1 MATSPA
7 QRRLAAALKQL
18 RARSGMS
25 AAELGRVL
33 GWTQT
38 RVSRAENGSR
48 RVSLAEATRW
58 TDATSAPPDLRTE
71 VVALAEDAARDVR
84 SWWSVHAVG
93 MVGRQHEVAAL
104 EASATIVRNCQ
115 LMIPGLL
122 QTADYARQAMA
133 RANVSDQDDLT
144 VAVAARMRR
153 QDILYDPARQFEYV
167 LPESAL
173 RLRFSGDQSLMRS
186 QADRLLSLDTLPNVS
201 IAVLPFSAPAPTLP
215 LAFVIYEIPGEP
227 LALVETLTSEVL
239 TGDEREVA
247 EYREAFARLRA
258 ASVTGDDAHSLIR
271 SAMTSEETA

>member
-7 QRRLAAALKQL
+7 QRRLAAVLKQL

-38 RVSRAENGSR
+38 RVSRTENGSR
-48 RVSLAEATRW
+48 RINLAEATGW
-58 TDATSAPPDLRTE
+58 ADATSAPPELRSE
-71 VVALAEDAARDVR
+71 VVALAEDTARDVR
-84 SWWSVHAVG
+84 SWWSVHAEG
-93 MVGRQHEVAAL
+93 MAGRQHEVAAM
-104 EASATIVRNCQ
+104 EASATMVRNCQ

-133 RANVSDQDDLT
+133 RANVSGQGDLT
-144 VAVAARMRR
+144 AAVAARMRR

-167 LPESAL
+167 LPEAAL
-173 RLRFSGDQSLMRS
+173 HLRFSSDPALMRA

-201 IAVLPFSAPAPTLP
+201 IAVLPFSVPAPTLP

-227 LALVETLTSEVL
+227 LVLVETLTSEVL
-239 TGDEREVA
+239 TGDEGEVA
-247 EYREAFARLRA
+247 AYREAFSRLRA
-258 ASVTGDDAHSLIR
+258 ASVTGHDAHVLIR
-271 SAMTSEETA
+271 NATTSENTD

>member
-48 RVSLAEATRW
+48 RVSLGEATGW

-84 SWWSVHAVG
+84 SWWNVHAGG

-153 QDILYDPARQFEYV
+153 QDILYDSARRFEYV

-173 RLRFSGDQSLMRS
+173 RLRFSGDQALMRA
-186 QADRLLSLDTLPNVS
+186 QADRLLSLDTLPNVN

-227 LALVETLTSEVL
+227 LVLVETLTSEVL
-239 TGDEREVA
+239 TGDEHEVA

-271 SAMTSEETA
+271 TAMISEAR

>member
-84 SWWSVHAVG
+84 SWWNVHAGG

-104 EASATIVRNCQ
+104 EASATMVRNCQ

-133 RANVSDQDDLT
+133 RANVSGQGDLT

-153 QDILYDPARQFEYV
+153 QDILYDPARRFEYV

-173 RLRFSGDQSLMRS
+173 RLRFSGDQALMRA
-186 QADRLLSLDTLPNVS
+186 QADRLLSLDTLPNVN

-227 LALVETLTSEVL
+227 LALAETLTSEVL

-247 EYREAFARLRA
+247 QYREAFARLRA

-271 SAMTSEETA
+271 TAMISEAR

>member
-18 RARSGMS
+18 RARSGLS

-48 RVSLAEATRW
+48 RVSVAEATRW
-58 TDATSAPPDLRTE
+58 TDATSAPPDLYGE
-71 VVALAEDAARDVR
+71 VIALAEDAARDVR
-84 SWWSVHAVG
+84 SWWNVHAGG
-93 MVGRQHEVAAL
+93 MVGRQHGVAAL
-104 EASATIVRNCQ
+104 EASATTVRNCQ

-122 QTADYARQAMA
+122 QTAEYARQAMA
-133 RANVSDQDDLT
+133 LANVTGQDDLSA
-144 VAVAARMRR
+144 AVAARMRR
-153 QDILYDPARQFEYV
+153 QDIVYDPARQFEYV

-173 RLRFSGDQSLMRS
+173 RLRFTGDQALMRA

-201 IAVLPFSAPAPTLP
+201 IAVLPFSTPAPTLP
-215 LAFVIYEIPGEP
+215 IAFVIYEIPGEP
-227 LALVETLTSEVL
+227 LALIETLTSEVL

-247 EYREAFARLRA
+247 VYRDAFARLRA
-258 ASVTGDDAHSLIR
+258 ASITGGDAHSLIR
-271 SAMTSEETA
+271 SAMTSEDAL

>member
-1 MATSPA
+1 
-7 QRRLAAALKQL
+7 
-18 RARSGMS
+18 MS
-25 AAELGRVL
+25 AAELGRRL

-58 TDATSAPPDLRTE
+58 TDETSAPPDLRTE

-84 SWWSVHAVG
+84 SWWSVHAGG

-133 RANVSDQDDLT
+133 RANVSGQDDLT
-144 VAVAARMRR
+144 AAVAARMRR
-153 QDILYDPARQFEYV
+153 QGILYDPARQFEYV

-173 RLRFSGDQSLMRS
+173 RLRFSGDQALMRA

-271 SAMTSEETA
+271 SAMTSGEPS

>member
-173 RLRFSGDQSLMRS
+173 RLRFSGDQSLMRA

-271 SAMTSEETA
+271 SAMTSEEMA